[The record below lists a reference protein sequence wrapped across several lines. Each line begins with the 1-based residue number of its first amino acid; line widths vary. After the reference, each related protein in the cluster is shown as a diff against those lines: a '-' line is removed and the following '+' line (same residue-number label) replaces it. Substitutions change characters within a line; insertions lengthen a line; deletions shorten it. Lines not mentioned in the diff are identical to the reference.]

1 MRRTSSLSIGER
13 CLVIACQIEVT
24 SDAELKESTMLFRAF
39 AILLAVCLSLPPTG
53 CRGPMQVTTSSNLR
67 AHVSLVND
75 NNAVSPVAARNLI
88 GQSRCG
94 ECRIA
99 LIDVDGVLLNRN
111 VQVLGANGENPVS
124 IFREKLDAAAADPKV
139 RGLVLRINSPGG
151 GVTACDVMRRDL
163 LNFRQ
168 SKPIPVVACM
178 MDVSAGGAYYLA
190 TGCDRIVAH
199 PTTIT
204 GGLGVVLNLYNLQDT
219 LAQFN
224 VQSETIKAGQQTDM
238 GSPLKVLSPE
248 AKATLQGIADGFALS
263 FRETIMETR
272 RLPDANL
279 RQLFDGQIYSGP
291 QARQLGLVDDLGYLD
306 DAINLT
312 RRMAGVEA
320 SVVMYRRD
328 NDRAFTP
335 YDITPNLPIQNT
347 IIPVSVPGLDRSQL
361 PTFLYMWQPDP
372 LLEKT
377 GS

>member
-1 MRRTSSLSIGER
+1 
-13 CLVIACQIEVT
+13 
-24 SDAELKESTMLFRAF
+24 
-39 AILLAVCLSLPPTG
+39 
-53 CRGPMQVTTSSNLR
+53 MQVKTNSSLR

-75 NNAVSPVAARNLI
+75 NNAVTPVAPRTLH
-88 GQSRCG
+88 GTGKCSD
-94 ECRIA
+94 CRIA

-111 VQVLGANGENPVS
+111 VQVLAVNGENPVS

-151 GVTACDVMRRDL
+151 GVTACDMMRRDL
-163 LNFRQ
+163 LDFRQ
-168 SKPIPVVACM
+168 RKSIPIVACL
-178 MDVSAGGAYYLA
+178 MDVSTGGAYYLA

-199 PTTIT
+199 PTSLT

-224 VQSETIKAGQQTDM
+224 IQPETIKAGQQIDIGT
-238 GSPLKVLSPE
+238 PTAVLTPE
-248 AKATLQGIADGFALS
+248 AKATLQGIADQFAAS
-263 FRETIMETR
+263 FRETIVTAR
-272 RLPDANL
+272 GLPQANAQ
-279 RQLFDGQIYSGP
+279 QLFDGRIVAAT

-306 DAINLT
+306 DALSLT
-312 RRMAGVEA
+312 REMAGVDA
-320 SVVMYRRD
+320 SVVMYRRN

-335 YDITPNLPIQNT
+335 YDITPNLPIQNS
-347 IIPVSVPGLDRSQL
+347 IIPVNLPGLNRNQL